1 MATAIGNIY
10 VRVGASTAPL
20 NADLK
25 AAEKRI
31 RAFGKQ
37 MKDAGASLSQ
47 NVTLPILAIGAGAV
61 KAFGDIEA
69 LQKGLIAVMGSAAAA
84 SVEFEKLKEVAKL
97 PGLGLEEAVKG
108 SVSLQSAGFSADQA
122 REALLQFGNA
132 LATVGKG
139 KNELNLVVLALTQLQ
154 NKTSGFGQDL
164 RQLVEQLPQ
173 LRTALTNSFGTADSE
188 AIAKLGVT
196 GKQVVETLVG
206 EFSKLP
212 RVTGGIKNAFENL
225 SDSTKVAFAK
235 LGETLNKTLNI
246 EGFLNK
252 LGDAITR
259 LTNAFGSLS
268 PQTQKMIITFVGIAA
283 AMGPILFIA
292 GQLASSFS
300 AIIAAMKVVGITAT
314 LSLGPIGGI
323 VLAIAAAVTILI
335 VKWDDIKETMDQVG
349 FSSINFGKAFEVL
362 TGILKTGLTIVK
374 LAIDY
379 LGNLLGTYLRFTAAL
394 AGKITWTEFANST
407 VDAFKQTGQNAI
419 DGFVDAVNTG
429 AKKINLNIAGS
440 TSGTDRLSGYA
451 KLRQGA
457 GGVSLSGG
465 KGKGSGKKVDQ
476 FSALP
481 EDVAIKAGLLGN
493 DIFLPITGELPKLNK
508 VPEALNRIALS
519 VKSILSPLG
528 EVRASMSE
536 TFKDTVESVTDYAQR
551 QLERIVEKLKEGN
564 DKVING
570 LSAASS
576 LIQPALQFSQQLL
589 DNQGQSLANK
599 EAQERAYV
607 EKTVK
612 NEDEK
617 AKRLAAIDKKYDD
630 EKRKLQRKQAIQNKV
645 ASIFQAIIS
654 TFEGVARALALGPA
668 GIPLVPYIKGLGLA
682 NVAAIAAAP
691 LPSLAIGTNR
701 VKSDGLAQIHKNEA
715 IVPAKVAQG
724 GFNLANGAIELIGK
738 ISGTDIILG
747 QRNSNELY
755 NRMYA

>member
-1 MATAIGNIY
+1 MATAVGNLYIRIG
-10 VRVGASTAPL
+10 AETKQL
-20 NADLK
+20 NADLR
-25 AAEKRI
+25 AADKQI

-37 MKDAGASLSQ
+37 MKDAGASLTQ

-61 KAFGDIEA
+61 KAFGDIES

-108 SVSLQSAGFSADQA
+108 SVNLQSAGFSADQA

-206 EFSKLP
+206 EFAKLP

-292 GQLASSFS
+292 GQMASSFS

-349 FSSINFGKAFEVL
+349 LSSINFGKAFEVL

-379 LGNLLGTYLRFTAAL
+379 LGNLLGTYLRFTAAI

-451 KLRQGA
+451 KLREGTGGA
-457 GGVSLSGG
+457 SVVP
-465 KGKGSGKKVDQ
+465 KVKAGKKVDQ

-519 VKSILSPLG
+519 AKSILSPLG

-564 DKVING
+564 DKVLNG

-576 LIQPALQFSQQLL
+576 LIQPALQFTQQLL

>member
-1 MATAIGNIY
+1 MATAVGNLYIRIG
-10 VRVGASTAPL
+10 AETKQL
-20 NADLK
+20 NADLR
-25 AAEKRI
+25 AADKQI

-108 SVSLQSAGFSADQA
+108 SVNLQSAGFSADQA

-154 NKTSGFGQDL
+154 NKTGGFGQDL
-164 RQLVEQLPQ
+164 RQLIEQLPQ
-173 LRTALTNSFGTADSE
+173 LRVALTNAYGTADSE
-188 AIAKLGVT
+188 AIQNLGVT
-196 GKQVVETLVG
+196 GKQVVEQLIT

-252 LGDAITR
+252 LGDVITR

-283 AMGPILFIA
+283 AMGPILFIG
-292 GQLASSFS
+292 GQLAASFS

-451 KLRQGA
+451 KLREGTGGA
-457 GGVSLSGG
+457 SFTP
-465 KGKGSGKKVDQ
+465 KAKAGKKVDQ

-576 LIQPALQFSQQLL
+576 LIQPALQFTQQLL

>member
-1 MATAIGNIY
+1 MATAVGNLYIRIG
-10 VRVGASTAPL
+10 AETKQL
-20 NADLK
+20 NADLR
-25 AAEKRI
+25 AADKQI

-37 MKDAGASLSQ
+37 MKDAGASLTQ

-283 AMGPILFIA
+283 AMGPILFIG
-292 GQLASSFS
+292 GQLAASFS

-335 VKWDDIKETMDQVG
+335 VKWDDIKETMNQVG

-451 KLRQGA
+451 KLREGTGGA
-457 GGVSLSGG
+457 SFTP
-465 KGKGSGKKVDQ
+465 KAKAGKKVDQ
-476 FSALP
+476 FSAAAPVFDIPNLSLTGNTDITP
-481 EDVAIKAGLLGN
+481 FIESLNLIPPAIKSTEDLNFKMLELGRSMN
-493 DIFLPITGELPKLNK
+493 AAFIEPTIK
-508 VPEALNRIALS
+508 V
-519 VKSILSPLG
+519 V
-528 EVRASMSE
+528 
-536 TFKDTVESVTDYAQR
+536 TFTD
-551 QLERIVEKLKEGN
+551 KLKGIAEEIGN
-564 DKVING
+564 VANEVGNQLAGIFG
-570 LSAASS
+570 P
-576 LIQPALQFSQQLL
+576 IQGILDAQSQSI
-589 DNQGQSLANK
+589 DINK
-599 EAQERAYV
+599 EK
-607 EKTVK
+607 EKQAVQSSVLS
-612 NEDEK
+612 EEEK
-617 AKRLAAIDKKYDD
+617 AKRLTEIDRKYDA

-645 ASIFQAIIS
+645 AGIFDATI
-654 TFEGVARALALGPA
+654 AAALAVANALKLGPI
-668 GIPLVPYIKGLGLA
+668 GIPLAAVMGALGLA
-682 NVAAIAAAP
+682 QVAAIAATP

>member
-1 MATAIGNIY
+1 MATSVGNLYIRIG
-10 VRVGASTAPL
+10 AETKQL
-20 NADLK
+20 NADLR
-25 AAEKRI
+25 AADKQI

-37 MKDAGASLSQ
+37 MKDAGASLTQ

-61 KAFGDIEA
+61 KAFGDIES

-206 EFSKLP
+206 EFAKLP

-283 AMGPILFIA
+283 AMGPILFIG

-451 KLRQGA
+451 KLREGTGGA
-457 GGVSLSGG
+457 SVVP
-465 KGKGSGKKVDQ
+465 KAKGSGKKVDQ

-481 EDVAIKAGLLGN
+481 EDVAIRAGISFANIELKTTAEIIGRE
-493 DIFLPITGELPKLNK
+493 IFPELEKIDSKFATNIKSLKDANTELNK
-508 VPEALNRIALS
+508 MKTNVGDLEPPAESFTEKVKRIGGKIAEIAGEIAGQLS
-519 VKSILSPLG
+519 GIFGPIQGILDAQSQAIDVKKDKEKQAVQSSVLS
-528 EVRASMSE
+528 EE
-536 TFKDTVESVTDYAQR
+536 
-551 QLERIVEKLKEGN
+551 
-564 DKVING
+564 
-570 LSAASS
+570 
-576 LIQPALQFSQQLL
+576 
-589 DNQGQSLANK
+589 
-599 EAQERAYV
+599 
-607 EKTVK
+607 
-612 NEDEK
+612 EK
-617 AKRLAAIDKKYDD
+617 AKRLTEIDRKYDA

-645 ASIFQAIIS
+645 AGIFDATI
-654 TFEGVARALALGPA
+654 AAALAVANALKLGPI
-668 GIPLVPYIKGLGLA
+668 GIPLAAVMGALGLA
-682 NVAAIAAAP
+682 QVAAIAATP

-701 VKSDGLAQIHKNEA
+701 VKSDGLAQIHRGEA
-715 IVPAKVAQG
+715 IVPARVAQG
-724 GFNLANGAIELIGK
+724 GFNIGSGGFIDRLEAFIEGHAMRV
-738 ISGTDIILG
+738 T
-747 QRNSNELY
+747 QRNSEFYSSRL
-755 NRMYA
+755 AGF

>member
-1 MATAIGNIY
+1 MATAVGNLYIRIG
-10 VRVGASTAPL
+10 AETKQL
-20 NADLK
+20 NADLR
-25 AAEKRI
+25 AADKQI

-37 MKDAGASLSQ
+37 MKDAGASLTQ

-69 LQKGLIAVMGSAAAA
+69 LQKGLISVMGSAAAA

-108 SVSLQSAGFSADQA
+108 SVNLQSAGFSADQA

-206 EFSKLP
+206 EFAKLP

-283 AMGPILFIA
+283 AMGPILFIG

-314 LSLGPIGGI
+314 LSLGPIGGV

-349 FSSINFGKAFEVL
+349 LSSIDLSKAFEFLAGV
-362 TGILKTGLTIVK
+362 IKTGLTIIRLAVDLFGNLVGTIVRLK
-374 LAIDY
+374 AAID
-379 LGNLLGTYLRFTAAL
+379 N
-394 AGKITWTEFANST
+394 KITWTEFANST
-407 VDAFKQTGQNAI
+407 VDAFKETGKNAI
-419 DGFVDAVNTG
+419 TGFVDAVETG
-429 AKKINLNIAGS
+429 AKKINIAGS

-451 KLRQGA
+451 KLREGTGGA
-457 GGVSLSGG
+457 SFTP
-465 KGKGSGKKVDQ
+465 KAKAGKKVDQ

-576 LIQPALQFSQQLL
+576 LIQPALQFTQQLL

>member
-1 MATAIGNIY
+1 MATAVGNLYIRIG
-10 VRVGASTAPL
+10 AETKQL
-20 NADLK
+20 NADLR
-25 AAEKRI
+25 AADKQI

-37 MKDAGASLSQ
+37 MKDAGASLTQ

-108 SVSLQSAGFSADQA
+108 SVNLQSAGFSADQA

-206 EFSKLP
+206 EFAKLP

-314 LSLGPIGGI
+314 LSLGPIGGV

-349 FSSINFGKAFEVL
+349 LSSIDLSKAFEFLAGV
-362 TGILKTGLTIVK
+362 IKTGLTIIRLAVDLFGNLVGTIVRLK
-374 LAIDY
+374 AAID
-379 LGNLLGTYLRFTAAL
+379 N
-394 AGKITWTEFANST
+394 KITWTEFANST
-407 VDAFKQTGQNAI
+407 VDAFKETGKNAI
-419 DGFVDAVNTG
+419 TGFVDAVETG
-429 AKKINLNIAGS
+429 AKKINIAGS

-451 KLRQGA
+451 KLREGTGGA
-457 GGVSLSGG
+457 SFTP
-465 KGKGSGKKVDQ
+465 KAKAGKKVDQ

-536 TFKDTVESVTDYAQR
+536 TFKDTVESVTDYARR

-576 LIQPALQFSQQLL
+576 LIQPALQFTQQLL